1 MAHSTLHAAIGM
13 AAGLAIGLPVLTDK
27 WKSRQPLAGPMGRW
41 MVTGAA
47 CAAWAMV
54 PSLLH
59 FAGAPESVCGNAW
72 MHVFFLH
79 PAIASLHRWTGF
91 AGPILLAAL
100 LAMQYVAML
109 AAIKRTRIAEM

>member
-1 MAHSTLHAAIGM
+1 MAHSTLHAAVGM
-13 AAGLAIGLPVLTDK
+13 AAGLAIGLPALRTA
-27 WKSRQPLAGPMGRW
+27 WKAREPLARPLARW
-41 MVTGAA
+41 MALGAA
-47 CAAWAMV
+47 CAAWALV

-91 AGPILLAAL
+91 AGPLLLAAL
-100 LAMQYVAML
+100 LAAQYALLLVA
-109 AAIKRTRIAEM
+109 IARVRKPEE